1 MKFSTAAIACVALPA
16 AAAFAPSVRVAP
28 SLAVSDDDDDDDDDA
43 NHHGII
49 GMACEL
55 GNKLTQT
62 FASLFCYYS
71 E

>member
-28 SLAVSDDDDDDDDDA
+28 SLSVSDDDDDA